1 MTQAV
6 SVRSIRP
13 AESRLIAAVC
23 AAHMM
28 SHYYMLLLAPLFAF
42 VRADFNVSYTEL
54 ALAITVFNVVSGL
67 LQTPIGFLVDRIGA
81 RIVLI
86 VGLAVSSIA
95 YAIAGLVDSYWVFI
109 AMYGLGGLGNTVFHP
124 SDYSLL
130 SHHTPKERLGQVFA
144 FHTFAGMVGSGIAPA
159 TLLFMQS
166 YFGWRGAYVGAGIL
180 GLFVLLVLIS
190 QPEPQ
195 AGPKPEIQSSGKAP
209 ATPRASA
216 ASSWRVLM
224 TPPILLNLGYFILT
238 SIMGGG
244 LNTYLVVALGALH
257 ATPVDVAN
265 VALTSLLA
273 MNAVGVL
280 VGGVLAGRTTHH
292 AWVAASGLA
301 VGGVVT
307 ALVGLIDFHSIGL
320 ILLMGFSG
328 FCVGA
333 TYPSRDM
340 LVRAVTPPGAYGLVF
355 GFVSVGFNIGASIAP
370 IVYGALMDNGLPREV
385 FLLSAAVSILCI
397 STVTFGFSNRK
408 TV

>member
-1 MTQAV
+1 MTQAI
-6 SVRSIRP
+6 SVRTIRP

-28 SHYYMLLLAPLFAF
+28 SHYYMLLLAPLFVF
-42 VRADFNVSYTEL
+42 VRADFKVSYTEL
-54 ALAITVFNVVSGL
+54 ALALTVFNVVSGL

-95 YAIAGLVDSYWVFI
+95 YAVAGLVDSYWVFI

-130 SHHTPKERLGQVFA
+130 SHHAPKERLGQVFA

-159 TLLFMQS
+159 SLLFMQS
-166 YFGWRGAYVGAGIL
+166 YFGWRGAYIGAGIL
-180 GLFVLLVLIS
+180 GLIVLLVLIS
-190 QPEPQ
+190 QPEPKAEMRQ
-195 AGPKPEIQSSGKAP
+195 GSKPT

-224 TPPILLNLGYFILT
+224 TAPILLNLGYFILT

-257 ATPVDVAN
+257 STPVAVAN

-280 VGGVLAGRTTHH
+280 VGGVLAGRTSHH

-301 VGGVVT
+301 VGGTVT
-307 ALVGLIDFHSIGL
+307 ALVGLFDFHSIGL

-328 FCVGA
+328 FCVGM

-355 GFVSVGFNIGASIAP
+355 GFVSVGLNIGSSIAP
-370 IVYGALMDNGLPREV
+370 IAYGALMDNGLPREV

-397 STVTFGFSNRK
+397 STVTFGFSKRQ

>member
-6 SVRSIRP
+6 SVRTIRP

-42 VRADFNVSYTEL
+42 VRADFKVSYTEL
-54 ALAITVFNVVSGL
+54 ALALTVFNVVSGL
-67 LQTPIGFLVDRIGA
+67 LQTPIGFLVDRVGA

-86 VGLAVSSIA
+86 AGLAVSTVA
-95 YAIAGLVDSYWVFI
+95 YAIAGIADTYWVFI

-130 SHHTPKERLGQVFA
+130 SHHSPKERLGQVFA
-144 FHTFAGMVGSGIAPA
+144 FHTFAGIVGSAIAPA

-166 YFGWRGAYVGAGIL
+166 YFGWRGAYVGASIFGFI
-180 GLFVLLVLIS
+180 VLLALIA
-190 QPEPQ
+190 QPEPE
-195 AGPKPEIQSSGKAP
+195 ADAP
-209 ATPRASA
+209 HAARASA
-216 ASSWRVLM
+216 KARGNTAGALRVLM
-224 TPPILLNLGYFILT
+224 TPPILLNLAYFILT

-257 ATPVDVAN
+257 STSVDIAN
-265 VALTSLLA
+265 MALTSLLA
-273 MNAVGVL
+273 MNALGVL
-280 VGGVLAGRTTHH
+280 AGGVLAGRTTHH
-292 AWVAASGLA
+292 AVVAASGLA

-307 ALVGLIDFHSIGL
+307 ALVGLFNFHSAAL
-320 ILLMGFSG
+320 IALMGFSG

-340 LVRAVTPPGAYGLVF
+340 LVRAVTPLSAYGLVF
-355 GFVSVGFNIGASIAP
+355 GFVSVGFNIGASVAP
-370 IVYGALMDNGLPREV
+370 IVYGALMDNGMPRAV
-385 FLLSAAVSILCI
+385 FLLSAAVSIACI

>member
-6 SVRSIRP
+6 SVRTIRP

-54 ALAITVFNVVSGL
+54 ALALTVFNVVSGL

-81 RIVLI
+81 RGVLI
-86 VGLAVSSIA
+86 AGLAVSSVA
-95 YAIAGLVDSYWVFI
+95 YAIAGIVDSYWVFI
-109 AMYGLGGLGNTVFHP
+109 AMYGVAGLGNTVFHP

-130 SHHTPKERLGQVFA
+130 SHHSPKDRLSQVFA
-144 FHTFAGMVGSGIAPA
+144 FHTFAGMVGSGMAPA

-166 YFGWRGAYVGAGIL
+166 YFGWRGAYVGASIL
-180 GLFVLLVLIS
+180 GFIVLLALIA
-190 QPEPQ
+190 QPEPK
-195 AGPKPEIQSSGKAP
+195 AEVPHAAKAP
-209 ATPRASA
+209 AKARTDARQA
-216 ASSWRVLM
+216 WRVLM
-224 TPPILLNLGYFILT
+224 TPSILLNLGYFILT

-257 ATPVDVAN
+257 STPVDIAN
-265 VALTSLLA
+265 MALTSLLA

-280 VGGVLAGRTTHH
+280 VGGMLAGRTAHH
-292 AWVAASGLA
+292 AAVAASGLA
-301 VGGVVT
+301 IGGVVT
-307 ALVGLIDFHSIGL
+307 ALVGLFDFHSVGL

-340 LVRAVTPPGAYGLVF
+340 LVRAVTPVGAYGLVF

-370 IVYGALMDNGLPREV
+370 IVYGALMDNGLPRAV
-385 FLLSAAVSILCI
+385 FLLSAAVSIVCI
-397 STVTFGFSNRK
+397 STVTFGFSKRK

>member
-6 SVRSIRP
+6 SVRPIRSS
-13 AESRLIAAVC
+13 ESRLIAAVC

-54 ALAITVFNVVSGL
+54 ALALTIFNVVSGL

-81 RIVLI
+81 RVVLI
-86 VGLAVSSIA
+86 AGLAVSSIA
-95 YAIAGLVDSYWVFI
+95 YAIAGIVDSYWVFI

-130 SHHTPKERLGQVFA
+130 SHHSPQGRIGQVFA
-144 FHTFAGMVGSGIAPA
+144 FHTFAGIVGSAIAPA
-159 TLLFMQS
+159 TLLYMQS
-166 YFGWRGAYVGAGIL
+166 LFGWRGAYVGAAIL
-180 GLFVLLVLIS
+180 GFIVLAALIA
-190 QPEPQ
+190 QPEPEREITHV
-195 AGPKPEIQSSGKAP
+195 AKTPEKVR
-209 ATPRASA
+209 TDASA
-216 ASSWRVLM
+216 AWRVLI

-238 SIMGGG
+238 SIMGSG

-257 ATPVDVAN
+257 ATPAGIAN
-265 VALTSLLA
+265 MALTSLLA

-280 VGGVLAGRTTHH
+280 AGGLLAGRTSHH
-292 AWVAASGLA
+292 AAVAAAGLA

-307 ALVGLIDFHSIGL
+307 ALVGLFDFRATAL
-320 ILLMGFSG
+320 IALMGLSG

-333 TYPSRDM
+333 TFPSRDM
-340 LVRAVTPPGAYGLVF
+340 LVRAVTPRDAYGLVF

-370 IVYGALMDNGLPREV
+370 IVYGAFMDNGQPRAV
-385 FLLSAAVSILCI
+385 FLLSAAVSIACI
-397 STVTFGFSNRK
+397 VTVTFGFSKRK